1 MKNSIKIFCLS
12 AVVSMQFLASC
23 TNNVDSN
30 EPLPLPPVGAY
41 NSSDEVNA
49 NNLIAKWSFE
59 NSVAD
64 SKGGLVGVPKNAT
77 YVAGAKGQAFQG
89 SSTQERY
96 VVYNNATAVGALSS
110 FSFSFWMKSG
120 QTVPDGGAP
129 GQGKGIQGIFSLVN
143 PAGFWGGL
151 NLFLEN
157 PDGSKPNTLRLKMGI
172 ENKRAGVAWG
182 GQGPIFNIEGAID
195 TWIQVVLTYDATAS
209 KYTVYKNGE
218 KGTNSIYGTPY
229 GPYANLNGSCILY
242 GDNPGGPDGSNGNP
256 SSAPLYGAL
265 VFNTPNL
272 SQLVIGS
279 NQFSTSPSLT
289 TTHGDEGW
297 ATDYAGALD
306 ELRIYKSALTSSE
319 VNALFKLEKTN
330 R

>member
-1 MKNSIKIFCLS
+1 MKNTIKIFCLS
-12 AVVSMQFLASC
+12 AVFSMQFLASC
-23 TNNVDSN
+23 TDNVDSN
-30 EPLPLPPVGAY
+30 EPLDYPPIGSY
-41 NSSDEVNA
+41 NTSDEVNA
-49 NNLIAKWSFE
+49 SNLIAKWSFE
-59 NSVAD
+59 NSIAD
-64 SKGGLVGVPKNAT
+64 SKGGLTGTGKNVT
-77 YVAGAKGQAFQG
+77 YTAGAKGQAFQG
-89 SSTQERY
+89 SNIQERY
-96 VVYNNATAVGALSS
+96 AVYNNATAVGALSS

-157 PDGSKPNTLRLKMGI
+157 PDNSKPNTLRLKMGI
-172 ENKRAGVAWG
+172 ENKRVAWG
-182 GQGPIFNIEGAID
+182 GQGPIFNIEGAVD
-195 TWIQVVLTYDATAS
+195 SWIQVVLTYDDVTS
-209 KYTVYKNGE
+209 RYTVYKNGE

-229 GPYANLNGSCILY
+229 GPFTDLNGSCILY

-256 SSAPLYGAL
+256 NSAPLYGAL
-265 VFNTPNL
+265 VFATPNL

-279 NQFSTSPSLT
+279 NQFSTTPSLT

-297 ATDYAGALD
+297 ATDYAGLLD
-306 ELRIYKSALTSSE
+306 EFRIYKSALTSSE
-319 VNALFKLEKTN
+319 VNALYKLESTN

>member
-1 MKNSIKIFCLS
+1 MKNNIKIVGLITAFTL
-12 AVVSMQFLASC
+12 QLLTSC

-41 NSSDEVNA
+41 NTSDEVNA
-49 NNLIAKWSFE
+49 ENLVAKWSFE
-59 NSVAD
+59 NSMND
-64 SKGGLVGVPKNAT
+64 TKGGLTGVDKNAT
-77 YVAGAKGQAFQG
+77 YAVGIKGQAFQG

-96 VVYNNATAVGALSS
+96 AVYNNATAVGAISS
-110 FSFSFWMKSG
+110 FSFSFWMKSK

-151 NLFLEN
+151 NLFIEN
-157 PDGSKPNTLRLKMGI
+157 PDGARPNTLRLKMGI
-172 ENKRAGVAWG
+172 ENKRAGVTWG
-182 GQGPIFNIEGAID
+182 GQGPMFYIDGSID
-195 TWIQVVLTYDATAS
+195 TWIQVVLTYDAATS
-209 KYTVYKNGE
+209 KYTVYKDGE
-218 KGTNSIYGTPY
+218 KGTSSIYGTPY
-229 GPYANLNGSCILY
+229 GPYSDLFGSCILY
-242 GDNPGGPDGSNGNP
+242 GNNPGGPVGSNGNP
-256 SSAPLYGAL
+256 ASAPLYGAL

-279 NQFSTSPSLT
+279 NQFSTTPSLT

-306 ELRIYKSALTSSE
+306 ELRIYKSALSSSE
-319 VNALFKLEKTN
+319 VIALYKLEKTN

>member
-1 MKNSIKIFCLS
+1 MKNNIKIVGLITAFTL
-12 AVVSMQFLASC
+12 QLLISC

-49 NNLIAKWSFE
+49 ANLIAKWSFE
-59 NSVAD
+59 NTVND
-64 SKGGLVGVPKNAT
+64 TKGGLIGVGKNPT
-77 YVAGAKGQAFQG
+77 YAAGVKGQAFQG
-89 SSTQERY
+89 SSAQERY
-96 VVYNNATAVGALSS
+96 AVYNNATAVGAISS
-110 FSFSFWMKSG
+110 FTFSFWMKSK

-151 NLFLEN
+151 NLFIEN
-157 PDGSKPNTLRLKMGI
+157 PDGAKPNTLRLKMGF

-182 GQGPIFNIEGAID
+182 GQGPMFYIDGAID
-195 TWIQVVLTYDATAS
+195 TWIHVVLTYDAATS

-218 KGTNSIYGTPY
+218 KGTSSIYGTPY
-229 GPYANLNGSCILY
+229 SPFTNLFGSCILY

-279 NQFSTSPSLT
+279 NQFSTTPSLT

-306 ELRIYKSALTSSE
+306 ELRIYKSAMTSSE
-319 VNALFKLEKTN
+319 VISLYKLEKTN

>member
-1 MKNSIKIFCLS
+1 MKNSIKIFCLTT
-12 AVVSMQFLASC
+12 VFSMQLLTSC
-23 TNNVDSN
+23 SDNVDTN
-30 EPLPLPPVGAY
+30 EPLEYPPIGSY
-41 NSSDEVNA
+41 NTSDDVNA
-49 NNLIAKWSFE
+49 VNLIAKWSFD
-59 NSVAD
+59 NSIVD
-64 SKGGLVGVPKNAT
+64 TKGGLTGTGKN
-77 YVAGAKGQAFQG
+77 VAYTEGIKGQAFQG
-89 SSTQERY
+89 SKAQERY
-96 VVYNNATAVGALSS
+96 AVYNNATAVGALSS

-157 PDGSKPNTLRLKMGI
+157 PDNARPNTLRLKMGI
-172 ENKRAGVAWG
+172 ENKRVAWG
-182 GQGPIFNIEGAID
+182 GQGPIFNIDGAID
-195 TWIQVVLTYDATAS
+195 TWIQVVLTYDAVTS
-209 KYTVYKNGE
+209 RYTVYKNGE

-229 GPYANLNGSCILY
+229 GPFTDLNGSCILY
-242 GDNPGGPDGSNGNP
+242 GDNPGGPDGSNANP
-256 SSAPLYGAL
+256 NNAPLYGAL
-265 VFNTPNL
+265 VFATPNL

-297 ATDYAGALD
+297 ATDYAGLLD
-306 ELRIYKSALTSSE
+306 EMRIYKSALNASE
-319 VNALFKLEKTN
+319 VVALYKLEKTN

>member
-1 MKNSIKIFCLS
+1 MKNSIKISCLM
-12 AVVSMQFLASC
+12 AVISLQLFTSC
-23 TNNVDSN
+23 SDNVDSN
-30 EPLPLPPVGAY
+30 EPLPYPPIGSF

-49 NNLIAKWSFE
+49 ENLVAKWSFE

-64 SKGGLVGVPKNAT
+64 SKGGLTGTGTN
-77 YVAGAKGQAFQG
+77 VAYTTGIKGQAFQG
-89 SSTQERY
+89 SNSQERY
-96 VVYNNATAVGALSS
+96 AIYNNATAVGTISS

-120 QTVPDGGAP
+120 QTVPDGGSP

-151 NLFLEN
+151 NLFIEN

-172 ENKRAGVAWG
+172 ENKRAGVSWG
-182 GQGPIFNIEGAID
+182 GQGPIFNIDGAID
-195 TWIQVVLTYDATAS
+195 TWIQVILTYDATTS

-229 GPYANLNGSCILY
+229 GPFTDLNGSCILY
-242 GDNPGGPDGSNGNP
+242 GDNPGGPGGSNGNP
-256 SSAPLYGAL
+256 DNAPLYGAL
-265 VFNTPNL
+265 VFGTPSL

-297 ATDYAGALD
+297 ATDYAGSLD
-306 ELRIYKSALTSSE
+306 EFRIYKSALSSSE
-319 VNALFKLEKTN
+319 VNALYKLESTG

>member
-1 MKNSIKIFCLS
+1 MKNNIKIVGLITAFTL
-12 AVVSMQFLASC
+12 QLLISC

-49 NNLIAKWSFE
+49 ANLIAKWSFE
-59 NSVAD
+59 NTVND
-64 SKGGLVGVPKNAT
+64 TKGGLIGVGKNPT
-77 YVAGAKGQAFQG
+77 YAAGVKGQAFQG
-89 SSTQERY
+89 SSAQERY
-96 VVYNNATAVGALSS
+96 AVYNNATAVGAISS
-110 FSFSFWMKSG
+110 FTFSFWMKSK

-151 NLFLEN
+151 NLFIEN
-157 PDGSKPNTLRLKMGI
+157 PDGARPNTLRLKMGF

-182 GQGPIFNIEGAID
+182 GQGPMFYIDGAID
-195 TWIQVVLTYDATAS
+195 TWIHVVLTYDAATS

-218 KGTNSIYGTPY
+218 KGTSSIYGTPY
-229 GPYANLNGSCILY
+229 SPFTNLFGSCILY

-279 NQFSTSPSLT
+279 NQFSTTPSLT

-306 ELRIYKSALTSSE
+306 EFRIYKSAMTSSE
-319 VNALFKLEKTN
+319 VISLYKLEKTN